1 MAAIYSRIYTE
12 NPNLKQIRQ
21 ASDLLEGGGIVIYP
35 TDSVYAIGCDIR
47 SARAI
52 DKIARHKGTNPSN
65 PDMSLL
71 FYDLSQLS
79 EYTIIHDNNI
89 FKLIKRNTPGPFT
102 FIVNSNNQI
111 SRLFKSKKKT
121 VGIRIPSNQIVLNII
136 SELGYPLISTSVH
149 DQDAIVEYT
158 TDPELIYEKYRDFA
172 DMVIDGGYG
181 HNEAS
186 TVVDCTGDEP
196 EVIRQGLGN
205 LEW

>member
-65 PDMSLL
+65 PDMSLM